1 MNRIITLSK
10 KQNIGYFFDPIR
22 QKQILI
28 TPEEEVRQQI
38 IHLLV
43 NDYNVPKG
51 LISVEKKLELNG
63 LTRRYDILVHNKSGH
78 PLMLVEC
85 KAPQIPLNQST
96 INQVARYNITLR
108 VPWLLVSNGKQ
119 IYCVRVNF
127 EQESFEFKAEIP
139 KYEDL

>member
-1 MNRIITLSK
+1 MNRIETLSK
-10 KQNIGYFFDPIR
+10 KQNTEYFFDPIR

-28 TPEEEVRQQI
+28 TPEEKVRQQI

-63 LTRRYDILVHNKSGH
+63 LTRRYDILVHDASGH

-96 INQVARYNITLR
+96 INQVARYNITMR
-108 VPWLLVSNGKQ
+108 VPWLLVSNGSQ
-119 IYCVRVNF
+119 IYCVRVDF
-127 EQESFEFKAEIP
+127 EGESFEFKSEIP

>member
-1 MNRIITLSK
+1 MNK
-10 KQNIGYFFDPIR
+10 KQNTEFFFDPIR
-22 QKQILI
+22 QKQILL
-28 TPEEEVRQQI
+28 TPEEKVRQQI
-38 IHLLV
+38 IQLLV
-43 NDYNVPKG
+43 NDYGVPKG

-63 LTRRYDILVHNKSGH
+63 LTRRYDILVHNLLGH

-85 KAPQIPLNQST
+85 KAPQISLNQST

-119 IYCVRVNF
+119 IYCVRVDF
-127 EQESFEFKAEIP
+127 EHETFEFKTEIP

>member
-1 MNRIITLSK
+1 MNK
-10 KQNIGYFFDPIR
+10 KQNTEFFFDPIR
-22 QKQILI
+22 QKQILL
-28 TPEEEVRQQI
+28 TPEEKVRQQI
-38 IHLLV
+38 IQLLV
-43 NDYNVPKG
+43 NDYGVPKG

-63 LTRRYDILVHNKSGH
+63 LTRRYDILVHNLLGH

-85 KAPQIPLNQST
+85 KAPQISLNQST

-119 IYCVRVNF
+119 IYCVRVDF
-127 EQESFEFKAEIP
+127 EHETFEFKSEIP